1 MQQPDSHAD
10 VGIGKSL
17 SVLVFADS
25 VAARVRA
32 EAAVKAAG
40 ARVAATVP
48 LSDALER
55 LDGQAV
61 LDMVMIELEEDGGP
75 ALDAVLDEVE
85 ALACAGRCVGV
96 IAMPRH
102 LIDAVSARIGHAGL
116 QLLCEPD
123 PVERAAAIGGTIA
136 TRNTFLGDV
145 SSDAETRR
153 LQQLSEEVGRI
164 ARTLA
169 MLSKEVM
176 GERSS
181 EAFLNDRA
189 QGYHAEQPI
198 QEAVSA
204 AVIRSVIRGR
214 RLRDRFFHAELFADP
229 AWDMLLDLMAA
240 RIDRINVAVSSLCIA
255 ASVPPTT
262 ALRWIRTMTD
272 NGLFLRRADPA
283 DGRRVFIALSDT
295 AAAGMNG
302 YFAALR
308 QTGAIAI

>member
-1 MQQPDSHAD
+1 MQQPDSHPDAA
-10 VGIGKSL
+10 IGKSL
-17 SVLVFADS
+17 SVLVLADS
-25 VAARVRA
+25 VGARVRA

-48 LSDALER
+48 LSAALEQ
-55 LDGQAV
+55 LGKQVV

-85 ALACAGRCVGV
+85 ALARAGRCVGV
-96 IAMPRH
+96 IAMPRQ
-102 LIDAVSARIGHAGL
+102 LIDAVSARIGHASL

-136 TRNTFLGDV
+136 TRNTALGDV

-169 MLSKEVM
+169 SLSKEVM
-176 GERSS
+176 GERS
-181 EAFLNDRA
+181 EGLLNDRT

-198 QEAVSA
+198 EQPVSS
-204 AVIRSVIRGR
+204 AVIRTMIRGR

-240 RIDRINVAVSSLCIA
+240 RVDRINVAVSSLCIA

-283 DGRRVFIALSDT
+283 DGRRVFIALSDA

-302 YFAALR
+302 YFAALH